1 MKTKKETRG
10 GTRKGAGA
18 KPKYTEQPFMQPIK
32 PSKAMNINVQI
43 KRIKSLLQ
51 GKDREEI
58 QKRTGL
64 SRRMIDNVLA
74 NEAIYPS
81 TIPVIEAALS
91 IFEERKKQIEENA
104 NRLKA
109 LKK

>member
-1 MKTKKETRG
+1 
-10 GTRKGAGA
+10 
-18 KPKYTEQPFMQPIK
+18 
-32 PSKAMNINVQI
+32 MNINVQI
-43 KRIKSLLQ
+43 KRIKSLIQ

-91 IFEERKKQIEENA
+91 IFEERNKQIKENEK
-104 NRLKA
+104 RLKKISKSINNVN
-109 LKK
+109 L